1 MPRGIKHASR
11 CCAGSLELTG
21 VSLQGMPLQAPMG
34 PTLKPSRSTPVIPEE
49 GPAPSIADFP
59 RSSLDAARMM
69 PTLLEQLKVS
79 TDATSTLRSLAW
91 RQHPDRLLLLLCSD

>member
-1 MPRGIKHASR
+1 
-11 CCAGSLELTG
+11 
-21 VSLQGMPLQAPMG
+21 MPLQAPMG

-79 TDATSTLRSLAW
+79 TCVAANRHPQKW
-91 RQHPDRLLLLLCSD
+91 RHGGDTYGGCCYCHAESEHDT